1 MSSARRLRWYKT
13 ASIGLLGISF
23 ASIALV
29 VMDELL
35 ELLEFDDVYSK
46 QSWVISWWWNITMLV
61 DGSWTS
67 GNL

>member
-1 MSSARRLRWYKT
+1 MRCL
-13 ASIGLLGISF
+13 SF